1 MTLSVLDTQASI
13 LLIQTLPLF
22 SSCRQNGTCFLE
34 GGRGREPG
42 SKRGVKGAGGE
53 TTGSGVSSQSDGNRR
68 EIEENFCNVT

>member
-1 MTLSVLDTQASI
+1 M
-13 LLIQTLPLF
+13 F
-22 SSCRQNGTCFLE
+22 SG

>member
-42 SKRGVKGAGGE
+42 SKRGVKGAGERRPEVGSVPKVTETGE
-53 TTGSGVSSQSDGNRR
+53 K
-68 EIEENFCNVT
+68 